1 MIVSTTI
8 KSKKDS
14 RNWIDQTSV
23 KTLKTQIRALLQ
35 AIEVVIEQ
43 CYKRVQTL
51 EESWQQSIKRKKEL
65 DEIPSKSPSPDLK
78 VYFYTDCSIC
88 VCKCHKC
95 YLLLLITI

>member
-14 RNWIDQTSV
+14 RSWIDQTSV

-43 CYKRVQTL
+43 CYKRVQSL
-51 EESWQQSIKRKKEL
+51 EESWHQSIKRKKEL
-65 DEIPSKSPSPDLK
+65 DEARSPSKSPSPDIK
-78 VYFYTDCSIC
+78 V
-88 VCKCHKC
+88 
-95 YLLLLITI
+95 L